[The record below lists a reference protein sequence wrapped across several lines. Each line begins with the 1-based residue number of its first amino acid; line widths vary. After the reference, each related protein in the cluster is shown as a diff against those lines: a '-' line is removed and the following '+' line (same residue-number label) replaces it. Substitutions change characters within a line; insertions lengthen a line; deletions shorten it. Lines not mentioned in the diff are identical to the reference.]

1 MLKITIKMCLRH
13 NRYCIMYKRNLTKYS
28 IIGEKMNLIKE
39 IEKLL
44 MDAVDK
50 AGYKENL
57 SVSFS
62 AQKGICD
69 LQCNGCFALSKKYG
83 KNPFDIA
90 SDIISNLQ
98 GNENFVFEVA
108 KPAFINIKISD
119 KAFAKFAN
127 FILEDERGGLEK
139 NEVSQKVL
147 LDYGGANV
155 AKALHIG
162 HLRPAIIGES
172 LKRLYRLLG
181 DEVISDVH
189 LGDWGLQ
196 MGLTELQL
204 FEEGKLDYYFGK
216 GGEKRKL
223 TIEDLNEAYPAAN
236 KRKGQEEDFKRKAEE
251 WTLKIQRKEE
261 PYYEVY
267 KDIRQLSVKE
277 ISTNYSRLGATFD
290 LWKGESDA
298 SDYCKEAV
306 DFIKSKGLAYESEGA
321 LVVDVAEEG
330 ENVPAPVKEDGVQ
343 RYLNPMPPCL
353 IQKSNGADLYA
364 TTDIATILMRN
375 KQYKLDRIEY
385 VTDGRQKMHFTQVF
399 RVCKKSG
406 ISPEGQ
412 ELVHIINGT
421 MNGADGKPFKT
432 RSGDTIKLED
442 IIAMLRDKAKEKLK
456 SNGAE
461 ADDETALMIGVAAMK
476 FGDLSNTVSKD
487 YVFDID
493 KFMSFEGKTGPYL
506 QYMVVRINSI
516 LSKLEGREGGEISIY
531 CEEEREILR
540 NIIKLNSAFG
550 ICYKD
555 RSLNALCSALYDLAS
570 AFSGFYNNHNVLGQK
585 DENRQNSQ
593 ISLLK
598 IVRKKMLQ
606 ALDILAVE
614 VPKKM

>member
-1 MLKITIKMCLRH
+1 MNYIKTL
-13 NRYCIMYKRNLTKYS
+13 
-28 IIGEKMNLIKE
+28 ED
-39 IEKLL
+39 LL
-44 MDAVDK
+44 QYGAKK
-50 AGYKENL
+50 AGYNEKL

-62 AQKGICD
+62 DKKMGCD
-69 LQCNGCFALSKKYG
+69 FQCNGVFALTKKYG

-90 SDIISNLQ
+90 
-98 GNENFVFEVA
+98 NEIVNNIDKNDMFEFVVA
-108 KPAFINIKISD
+108 RPAFINICISD
-119 KAFAKFAN
+119 KAFARGAN
-127 FILEDERGGLEK
+127 FMLEDEKGGLEK
-139 NEVSQKVL
+139 NEKPQKVL

-172 LKRLYRLLG
+172 LKRLYKLLG
-181 DEVISDVH
+181 DEVTSDVH

-216 GGEKRKL
+216 SNQEYNL
-223 TIEDLNEAYPAAN
+223 TIEDLNEAYPLAN
-236 KRKGQEEDFKRKAEE
+236 KRKSAEEDFKKRAEE
-251 WTLKIQRKEE
+251 WTLKIQQKVS
-261 PYYEVY
+261 PYYDVY
-267 KDIRQLSVKE
+267 KIIRHLSVKE
-277 ISTNYSRLGATFD
+277 ISINYSKLGANFD
-290 LWKGESDA
+290 LWYGESDA
-298 SDYCKEAV
+298 SEYCSEAV
-306 DFIKSKGLAYESEGA
+306 EIIKSQGLAYESEGA

-330 ENVPAPVKEDGVQ
+330 ENIPTDKTEDGQQ
-343 RYLNPMPPCL
+343 RFLNPMPPCL

-375 KQYKLDRIEY
+375 KMYKLDRIEY

-412 ELVHIINGT
+412 QLVHIINGT
-421 MNGADGKPFKT
+421 MNGKDGKPFKT

-442 IIAMLRDKAKEKLK
+442 IIGLLTEKAREKLK
-456 SNGAE
+456 SNNASQ
-461 ADDETALMIGVAAMK
+461 DDDTALIIGVGAMK

-506 QYMVVRINSI
+506 QYTVVRINSI
-516 LSKLEGREGGEISIY
+516 LEKLEGKEGGEIHIY
-531 CEEEREILR
+531 SEEERDIIR
-540 NIIKLNSAFG
+540 NIVKLNSSYVV
-550 ICYKD
+550 CYRE
-555 RSLNALCSALYDLAS
+555 RSLNGLCNSLYDLAS
-570 AFSGFYNNHNVLGQK
+570 AFSTFYNNHNVTNES
-585 DENRQNSQ
+585 DEVKQNSY

-598 IVRKKMLQ
+598 LVRKKMLQ
-606 ALDILAVE
+606 ALDVLAIK